1 MASSPDSPSI
11 AELTADPHAAWAA
24 LRSPSGVA
32 WVEALGGW
40 VVTGHA
46 RAIEVMRDASTFTVD
61 DPRFTTSQ
69 VIGRSMLSAD
79 GADHD
84 RFRQPFVGPFSLPS
98 TRERFTDFVDTE
110 VDRLV
115 SALLPQGQAEFR
127 TTLAAPLAVACMA
140 QALGLQGVAVADLLG
155 WYEGIV
161 AAVSGITAG
170 AAVSASGRAAYACL
184 AEAIEATIEQSITA
198 SATQLTMEE
207 TLSNTAVLLFGG
219 IETTEAMV
227 ANVVH
232 HLLSTP
238 HMLALVRTHP
248 ELIDAVIDE
257 SLRMEPAAAEV
268 DRYVTRDVA
277 VGDISM
283 RAGDLVVVSL
293 AAANRDPEVFN
304 HPDTFNPTRANVRRH
319 LAFAQG
325 PHTCLGSH
333 LARMETRS
341 ALTAV
346 LAIPGLHWDEVRSTA
361 PVGLVFRKP
370 SAIWGTWPV

>member
-1 MASSPDSPSI
+1 MASSTDSPTI
-11 AELTADPHAAWAA
+11 AELTADPHAAWLA
-24 LRSPSGVA
+24 LRSPGGVA

-40 VVTGHA
+40 VVTGHTL
-46 RAIEVMRDASTFTVD
+46 AIEVMRDAATFTVD

-79 GADHD
+79 GPDHD
-84 RFRQPFVGPFSLPS
+84 RFRQPFVAPFSLPA
-98 TRERFTDFVDTE
+98 TRERFTDLVDAE
-110 VDRLV
+110 VDQLI
-115 SALLPQGQAEFR
+115 SALLPYGEAEFR
-127 TTLAAPLAVACMA
+127 TALAAPLAVACMA
-140 QALGLQGVAVADLLG
+140 QALGLQDVAVADLLG

-161 AAVSGITAG
+161 GAVSDITAG
-170 AAVSASGRAAYACL
+170 APLSASGRSAYAGL
-184 AEAIEATIEQSITA
+184 AGAIEQA
-198 SATQLTMEE
+198 SNAPAPQLTLDE

-219 IETTEAMV
+219 IETTEGMV
-227 ANVVH
+227 ANVLY
-232 HLLSTP
+232 HLLSIP
-238 HMLALVRTHP
+238 DLLAMVRAHP

-268 DRYVTRDVA
+268 DRYVTRNVV
-277 VGDISM
+277 VGDVSM

-293 AAANRDPEVFN
+293 AAANRDPDVFD
-304 HPDTFNPTRANVRRH
+304 HPHTFNPTRANARRH

-346 LAIPGLHWDEVRSTA
+346 LGLPGLRWDDVRSSP

-370 SAIWGTWPV
+370 GAIWGVWPV

>member
-1 MASSPDSPSI
+1 MASSPDSPTI
-11 AELTADPHAAWAA
+11 AELTADPHAAWVA
-24 LRSPSGVA
+24 LRSPGGVA

-40 VVTGHA
+40 VVTGHTL
-46 RAIEVMRDASTFTVD
+46 AIEVMRDAATFTVD

-79 GADHD
+79 GPDHD
-84 RFRQPFVGPFSLPS
+84 RFRQPFVAPFSLPG

-110 VDRLV
+110 VDQLI
-115 SALLPQGQAEFR
+115 SALLPDGEAEFR

-140 QALGLQGVAVADLLG
+140 QAAGLQGVAVADLLG

-161 AAVSGITAG
+161 RAVSDITAG
-170 AAVSASGRAAYACL
+170 APLSASGRAAYAGL
-184 AEAIEATIEQSITA
+184 AGAIEQTIERAGIA
-198 SATQLTMEE
+198 PAPQLTLDE

-219 IETTEAMV
+219 IETTEGMV
-227 ANVVH
+227 ANVLY
-232 HLLSTP
+232 HLLSIP
-238 HMLALVRTHP
+238 DLLATVRAHP

-268 DRYVTRDVA
+268 DRYVTRDVV
-277 VGDISM
+277 VGDVSM

-293 AAANRDPEVFN
+293 AAANRDPDVFD
-304 HPDTFNPTRANVRRH
+304 HPDTFDPTRANVRRH

-341 ALTAV
+341 ALSAV
-346 LAIPGLHWDEVRSTA
+346 LAIPGLHWDDVRSTP